1 MSEQG
6 FTASLTALANQKRA
20 ALLQERTRLQ
30 NEENSRAQAI
40 NELSGFNAASI
51 TNPHMRAAFEQQ
63 IRDVQDY
70 ISGVGEYEGQEYD
83 VVGFARNLRKIT
95 NSYNSM
101 IGHNNEDVKN
111 GRSTLLTSATTSA
124 EDSRMSEMGG
134 IGTGKRIY
142 SNNSLTTLENADQY
156 HNNYFEPVMENGKY
170 VYDENGGLMGREVLL
185 DENDKP
191 VIDPETGEFRYDS
204 EVKSIYEMHAYAN
217 ASNYSG
223 ETIEADLPSIMDIA
237 QSDPA
242 KNRLTFIKS
251 TYDSQDYARIGTNP
265 EDIHRDA
272 VGRLFEDWWTTDSP
286 MAKDWRESILF
297 DTLKRAGQGT
307 FELSE
312 EDQLKFI
319 NGEELSVAGQ
329 AELDNI
335 RNFAENIYY
344 NESYSTP
351 QIKGDDGGGGGGDD
365 QDAIFNTSLFR
376 TVNTSTYNPDT
387 RRFDIG
393 EGGAQRDMRGLVN
406 TIEVTGSNVEGL
418 PAGAQGYTIQNIG
431 VNPMNT
437 ENPGAMFA
445 TIAIEVPVTDDDNP
459 LGLDIGENG
468 TVIQYVDVQVGPNM
482 GGLGEE
488 IFNTLGTGDN
498 LVYQNYL
505 LEQRNAALPS
515 DPDEFAAFEET
526 MELIEA
532 DRAIVERSTQG
543 ANLYSAALD
552 DIPGYAEGGT
562 LRGDIQERLNDHTA
576 YTGDNEEYRELGLTV
591 SEVAQQEIYDNF
603 TEDNYMDV
611 YGAGIGDSFKG
622 LFTLGGI
629 SPQDVNKDAK
639 QDYNQ
644 IKNVLPNPV
653 EDAKRRKTEGD
664 AEARREEVAEERR
677 QEQRD
682 ERREEEDRAEE
693 LKNRRIQRRQET
705 RDLQDEL
712 GYQDAESYAVDPE
725 TGERIYEF
733 EGPEGE
739 DEIFQLLINNPIDSR
754 AGRYFKELQRRA
766 DGEEPRKVTY
776 SSEDGVLTIEG
787 EEKTEPD
794 GGIAQWE
801 TEIIVPSGY
810 NNPDKTLK
818 TQAFDRYVEM
828 FEILGHPFPE
838 AAAAQGAVE
847 SNWGSQMP
855 NNNFFGMKAGSANK
869 TQKALREA
877 GVDFTIDYI
886 RTEEVVDAA
895 TLKRLEKKHGNLLIN
910 KGKDTTDPTKTRV
923 SIPGEPFLVF
933 ATPEDGFKGYMA
945 FIKQNFPKALKAK
958 TGKAYLEAL
967 QDGGYATATN
977 YVSGIIARAESA
989 DRSIDPDADA
999 VAETEVE
1006 KDSTTEEI

>member
-6 FTASLTALANQKRA
+6 FTASLTALANQKRT

-40 NELSGFNAASI
+40 NELSGFNAADI

-70 ISGVGEYEGQEYD
+70 ISGVGDYEGQEYD

-101 IGHNNEDVKN
+101 KGHNNENVKN
-111 GRSTLLTSATTSA
+111 GRESLLNSATTSA
-124 EDSRMSEMGG
+124 EDSRMNEMGG

-185 DENDKP
+185 DENDQP
-191 VIDPETGEFRYDS
+191 LIDSQTGEFVYDH
-204 EVKSIYEMHAYAN
+204 EVTSIYEMHAYAN
-217 ASNYSG
+217 PSNYSG

-286 MAKDWRESILF
+286 TAKDWRESILF
-297 DTLKRAGQGT
+297 DALKRAGQGT

-329 AELDNI
+329 KELNDI

-351 QIKGDDGGGGGGDD
+351 QVKGGRDDGGGGDD

-376 TVNTSTYNPDT
+376 TVNSSTYNPDT

-393 EGGAQRDMRGLVN
+393 EGDAQRDMRGLVN
-406 TIEVTGSNVEGL
+406 TIEVAGSNVEGL

-445 TIAIEVPVTDDDNP
+445 TIAIEVPVTDDENP
-459 LGLDIGENG
+459 LGLDLGENG

-505 LEQRNAALPS
+505 VEERNAALPS

-543 ANLYSAALD
+543 ANLYSSALD
-552 DIPGYAEGGT
+552 DIPGYGEGGT
-562 LRGDIQERLNDHTA
+562 LRGDIEERLNDHTA

-603 TEDNYMDV
+603 TEDRYMDS
-611 YGAGIGDSFKG
+611 YGAGIGQSFLALLSPLG
-622 LFTLGGI
+622 FT
-629 SPQDVNKDAK
+629 STPQDVDNAAKKDFE
-639 QDYNQ
+639 QV
-644 IKNVLPNPV
+644 KNILPNPV
-653 EDAKRRKTEGD
+653 EDARRRKTEGD
-664 AEARREEVAEERR
+664 AAARREEVAEERR
-677 QEQRD
+677 QEGRD

-693 LKNRRIQRRQET
+693 EKNRRIQRREET
-705 RDLQDEL
+705 RALQDEL
-712 GYQDAESYAVDPE
+712 GYQDAETTGIDSQ
-725 TGERIYEF
+725 TGETIYGF
-733 EGPEGE
+733 DGPENE
-739 DEIFQLLINNPIDSR
+739 EEIFELLINNPIDSR

-766 DGEEPRKVTY
+766 DGEAPRKVTY
-776 SSEDGVLTIEG
+776 KDGVLTIEG
-787 EEKTEPD
+787 EVKTEPD

-801 TEIIVPSGY
+801 TEIVVPRGY
-810 NNPDKTLK
+810 NNTDKSLK

-838 AAAAQGAVE
+838 AAAAQGAYE

-869 TQKALREA
+869 TQRALREA
-877 GVDFTIDYI
+877 GVDFSIDYK

-933 ATPEDGFKGYMA
+933 ATPEEGFKGYMA

-977 YVSGIIARAESA
+977 YISGVISRAGSA

-1006 KDSTTEEI
+1006 GDSTTEEI